1 MTNASD
7 GTLKVSM
14 KLGLYTVN
22 PHLLQAVRLLEEK
35 KLKDAEEERKWKAG
49 LLKLYLNQSLCS
61 LRQGKPK
68 LAITQCRKVTEFDPK
83 NVKAHFRL
91 GQVCFFV

>member
-1 MTNASD
+1 MCKYTKLQESTHIKSNHFV
-7 GTLKVSM
+7 LK
-14 KLGLYTVN
+14 
-22 PHLLQAVRLLEEK
+22 AVRLLEEK
-35 KLKDAEEERKWKAG
+35 RLKDDEEEKKWKAV

-68 LAITQCRKVTEFDPK
+68 LAITQCRKVMELDPK

-91 GQVCFFV
+91 GQVCYWQN